1 MEPVQGAMNPGLH
14 GRFRA
19 AENPANLGKAEVL
32 LESESEKS
40 AVSPSKTEERATHLL
55 TLDVSQGSRRRID
68 DRRFAASMAQRGEE
82 TPALVD
88 GQVDRDPHQPRPL
101 IRVIAETVPML
112 PQTEKRFMTNLLS
125 DVRIEDHEVDGTHD
139 ERIDAAIEGLERAAA
154 IVAFGHV
161 ISSLDCIYNG

>member
-1 MEPVQGAMNPGLH
+1 MHPGLR

-88 GQVDRDPHQPRPL
+88 GQVDRDPHQPPPP
-101 IRVIAETVPML
+101 IRVIAQGVPV
-112 PQTEKRFMTNLLS
+112 PPTKEKRVMANPPS
-125 DVRIEDHEVDGTHD
+125 HA
-139 ERIDAAIEGLERAAA
+139 RID
-154 IVAFGHV
+154 
-161 ISSLDCIYNG
+161 